1 MDLPIV
7 CCWGQDWLHQ
17 GSYSGEMVLRCSI
30 LLFQARVYYIFVG
43 VAGLALGQSNDLPT
57 YFVNNILHNSTASL
71 SLFFNGFFCELTF
84 RSSIIR
90 RARLLFC
97 PLVVMLFNFFGL
109 SFSLLTT
116 TAHHWPNPSVRLSVC
131 LPLCVSVRPCI
142 WCCSCC
148 CCCWL
153 LISPAGAMLLYMACP
168 HKNIERKNVYYNPLQ
183 KLNF

>member
-1 MDLPIV
+1 
-7 CCWGQDWLHQ
+7 
-17 GSYSGEMVLRCSI
+17 
-30 LLFQARVYYIFVG
+30 
-43 VAGLALGQSNDLPT
+43 
-57 YFVNNILHNSTASL
+57 
-71 SLFFNGFFCELTF
+71 
-84 RSSIIR
+84 
-90 RARLLFC
+90 
-97 PLVVMLFNFFGL
+97 MLFNFFGL

-168 HKNIERKNVYYNPLQ
+168 HKNIERKKRIQSVAKAKLLVRMRTAILYKPIPNWGPLIAIKHISAASSWKAGDLHPFPSWVHQ
-183 KLNF
+183 WNSNWRNERATEPFFFFFFFKPPRHPPTAVRPRSSNLVFLPFFRIT